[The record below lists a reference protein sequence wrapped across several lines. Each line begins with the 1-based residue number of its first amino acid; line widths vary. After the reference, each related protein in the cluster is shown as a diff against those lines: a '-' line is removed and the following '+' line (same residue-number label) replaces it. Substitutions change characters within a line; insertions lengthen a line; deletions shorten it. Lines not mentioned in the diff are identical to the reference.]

1 MLILYLNHNQLL
13 NQAPKKNGTLKSRSS
28 SVPASQRKTF
38 ATPKPSSGSG
48 QAGAVDADSFI
59 NAFEDVKKIN
69 IYSGR
74 DVEDEIR
81 KIHTTLSD
89 TKTDWKVRIEYLGN
103 LRALLIAGAG
113 SYDEFYQPLKTLE
126 SPLESCVKDLRS
138 QVVREACITIAYLSQ
153 ELERNKIDR
162 FLEWLLPSLINLIQN
177 SAKVWVL
184 ICE

>member
-1 MLILYLNHNQLL
+1 M
-13 NQAPKKNGTLKSRSS
+13 
-28 SVPASQRKTF
+28 
-38 ATPKPSSGSG
+38 
-48 QAGAVDADSFI
+48 
-59 NAFEDVKKIN
+59 
-69 IYSGR
+69 
-74 DVEDEIR
+74 
-81 KIHTTLSD
+81 
-89 TKTDWKVRIEYLGN
+89 RIEYLGN